1 MERLAPVI
9 QDTTVELIHQ
19 PEGGEGA
26 RIIAAAVAARLRRCD
41 RIAIGFL
48 QCTSQMTQPLTG
60 NPGRHGPARAT
71 QRDIQWKRGN
81 KPLSGSS

>member
-9 QDTTVELIHQ
+9 KDTTVELIHQ

-41 RIAIGFL
+41 RIAIGLL
-48 QCTSQMTQPLTG
+48 QCTNQM
-60 NPGRHGPARAT
+60 T

-81 KPLSGSS
+81 KPLSGSP

>member
-26 RIIAAAVAARLRRCD
+26 RIRRRC
-41 RIAIGFL
+41 RCSAAP
-48 QCTSQMTQPLTG
+48 M
-60 NPGRHGPARAT
+60 
-71 QRDIQWKRGN
+71 
-81 KPLSGSS
+81 